1 MPLLWDEVDQSLDP
15 RAFTIK
21 TAVDRMERLGRD
33 PAVQVLDDKPDL
45 ARVLERLAAMMT
57 S

>member
-1 MPLLWDEVDQSLDP
+1 MPLVWDEVDQSLDP

-33 PAVQVLDDKPDL
+33 PADQVLEDKPDL
-45 ARVLERLAAMMT
+45 VHVLERLAAMMAG
-57 S
+57 